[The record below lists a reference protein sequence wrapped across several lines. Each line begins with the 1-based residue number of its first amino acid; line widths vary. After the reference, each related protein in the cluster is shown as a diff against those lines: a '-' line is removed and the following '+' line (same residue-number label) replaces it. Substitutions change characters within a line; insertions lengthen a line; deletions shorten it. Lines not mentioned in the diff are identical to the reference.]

1 MKIYPRLALVV
12 PLLACCVAAQTPDK
26 LALKNGSTLI
36 GVMPAFTCAASPGD
50 QRVSFQLAG
59 TTPAVSAGLSEMAQ
73 IQLGDVMLVSDS
85 APAPSASDA
94 TALKAYLHAAAAA
107 RSTAAVQVK
116 RLSLAATLP
125 YICDAPAPAAGIFHG
140 SVGINGSDTFGAT
153 VQRLI
158 SGDLAAYFYPAKATL
173 GSTATIVQLGTS
185 YGDTIKGS
193 VTTKSSQ
200 VDYGKLILETRLN
213 GATKLNFTADEYHS
227 FSQGVKLEQGY
238 GAGISYLLNQQLTVQ
253 ADIWAMHD
261 TFFHPAAGFASP
273 AAHFRESDTV
283 GAGKRVS
290 LTEEF
295 EAIAPFDSARA
306 LILRGQANLGIKIV
320 SGVTANLIY
329 SDNYLRNSPKGYKP
343 NYVKL
348 TLGVAYSW

>member
-1 MKIYPRLALVV
+1 MRPRRRAR
-12 PLLACCVAAQTPDK
+12 AA
-26 LALKNGSTLI
+26 
-36 GVMPAFTCAASPGD
+36 GVQG
-50 QRVSFQLAG
+50 
-59 TTPAVSAGLSEMAQ
+59 
-73 IQLGDVMLVSDS
+73 
-85 APAPSASDA
+85 
-94 TALKAYLHAAAAA
+94 
-107 RSTAAVQVK
+107 K

-125 YICDAPAPAAGIFHG
+125 YICDALAPSAGTFHG
-140 SVGINGSDTFGAT
+140 SLGINGSETFGAT

-158 SGDLAAYFYPAKATL
+158 SGDLGVYIYPAKATF

-185 YGDTIKGS
+185 YGDTVKGS

-200 VDYGKLILETRLN
+200 VDYGKLTLETRLN
-213 GATKLNFTADEYHS
+213 AATKFNLTADEYHS

-253 ADIWAMHD
+253 ADIWELHE
-261 TFFHPAAGFASP
+261 TFFSPAAGFASP
-273 AAHFRESDTV
+273 AAHFREFDTV
-283 GAGKRVS
+283 GAGRRVS

-295 EAIAPFDSARA
+295 EAILPFDSARA

-320 SGVTANLIY
+320 SSVTANLIY

-348 TLGVAYSW
+348 TLGIAYAW